1 MNPTT
6 GDARVTEDGRLT
18 EIERDDFDY
27 VVSSAKHLGWIDEA
41 TAMTV
46 TCTTALVV
54 VHASSDVNEQETAYG
69 HDDRWIYRLMS
80 DLSQGRWRRGAF
92 KM

>member
-1 MNPTT
+1 
-6 GDARVTEDGRLT
+6 
-18 EIERDDFDY
+18 
-27 VVSSAKHLGWIDEA
+27 
-41 TAMTV
+41 
-46 TCTTALVV
+46 